1 MKKSYLIIVVLSGIL
16 ISCKKENTDNCIEK
30 LQPESACY
38 LIYAPVC
45 GCNDKTYGNDCE
57 AECHGIT
64 EYTQGACP

>member
-1 MKKSYLIIVVLSGIL
+1 MLLLGF

-30 LQPESACY
+30 LQPECACY

-45 GCNDKTYGNDCE
+45 GCNDKAYGNDCE